1 MFKKFYKNIYSMPA
15 LVLHE
20 LSHILVSII
29 LGGKLKGVEIKSS
42 CSVELKIS
50 NLKNLTQVRLVAMSP
65 LLVPIAFIALS
76 FVDANFIAGVVY
88 SATAFKATLPSSTDF
103 KTSNITC
110 PKFLGKKIKN
120 FDKN

>member
-1 MFKKFYKNIYSMPA
+1 MLKNLYKNVYSIPA

-20 LSHILVSII
+20 LSHIIISIL

-50 NLKNLTQVRLVAMSP
+50 NLKSLTQVRLVAMSP

-76 FVDANFIAGVVY
+76 FVDAHFIAGLVY
-88 SATAFKATLPSSTDF
+88 SATAFRATLPSSTDF
-103 KTSNITC
+103 KTSNSPC
-110 PKFLGKKIKN
+110 PKFLRKK
-120 FDKN
+120 D

>member
-1 MFKKFYKNIYSMPA
+1 MFKNLYKNIYSIPA

-20 LSHILVSII
+20 LSHIIISIL

-50 NLKNLTQVRLVAMSP
+50 NLKSLTQVRLVAMSP

-76 FVDANFIAGVVY
+76 FVDTNFIAGLVY
-88 SATAFKATLPSSTDF
+88 SVSVFKTTLPSPTDF
-103 KTSNITC
+103 STSKFKC
-110 PKFLGKKIKN
+110 PKFLKKN
-120 FDKN
+120 